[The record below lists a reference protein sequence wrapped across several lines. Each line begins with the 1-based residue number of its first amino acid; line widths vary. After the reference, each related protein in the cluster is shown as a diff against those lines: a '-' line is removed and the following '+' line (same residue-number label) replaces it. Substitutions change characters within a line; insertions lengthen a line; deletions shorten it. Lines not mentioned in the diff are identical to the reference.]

1 MNPIFLILY
10 VVIITLLLT
19 LFLPRLRNANPR
31 LLWLSVLTGLA
42 GLVIILV
49 LTFSR

>member
-19 LFLPRLRNANPR
+19 LFMPRLRKVTPR

-49 LTFSR
+49 LTLSR

>member
-1 MNPIFLILY
+1 MNPTFLILY

-19 LFLPRLRNANPR
+19 LFFPRLRNTNPR
-31 LLWLSVLTGLA
+31 LLWISVITGLV

-49 LTFSR
+49 LTLSR